1 MAIGG
6 THCCCSTFKGPP
18 RPRNS
23 AEKTRVLIAFS
34 SYNARFFFF
43 FVSHFVVFYLY
54 EASTF
59 DICSSFLL
67 LKLSLSSCLYPLYQ
81 LSLTFEFP
89 FDSHDPHSEILPSS
103 HVPYH
108 FMTHFSIIFFPLQ
121 CLSCIGL
128 SRFLSSFFF
137 SLLLFSILPSYVPYP
152 HLLHLANLPDA
163 GPE

>member
-1 MAIGG
+1 M
-6 THCCCSTFKGPP
+6 PD
-18 RPRNS
+18 
-23 AEKTRVLIAFS
+23 
-34 SYNARFFFF
+34 FFF

-89 FDSHDPHSEILPSS
+89 FDSHDPHSQILPFS

-128 SRFLSSFFF
+128 SRFYRHFSFPCYSSRSSHPTSHTLIYYISLTYLTRVLSSPPL
-137 SLLLFSILPSYVPYP
+137 S
-152 HLLHLANLPDA
+152 
-163 GPE
+163 